1 MVRRSSNPLL
11 NPFIATS
18 PSMRMNAPKRRS
30 PRDDDEIVYAEPDRR
45 EDESGYAHDHGEQA
59 GTWLVLHESSAA
71 SATRSRSDS
80 LVDELM
86 MEIDETYES
95 TASSSHTGSLIAL
108 PPEPNWVYSGTLQ
121 AGEAAGNGRM
131 ARRTPS
137 LASRTVAVSAGSLA
151 VAMLAIAPFV
161 TTTLWA
167 AGALAIVT
175 GIALARPWAKMNL
188 PAHKAGRGRVTV
200 SLDGLAKWLR
210 AGRVSLQPGG
220 PSARWLEW
228 NPLGK
233 PRDLL
238 LYWTPAGLKT
248 DGKGTE
254 QRLRETATFQTWAR
268 LDGSHV
274 KFSVDRRYADLAS
287 WLSSQQPVTT
297 ATMGRLA
304 SSMSVAG
311 LEPRVSSRGS
321 QTGSTIVA

>member
-1 MVRRSSNPLL
+1 MRRSSNPLL

-30 PRDDDEIVYAEPDRR
+30 PSDDDETVHAEPYSG
-45 EDESGYAHDHGEQA
+45 EDDSDYARAHVEPA
-59 GTWLVLHESSAA
+59 GTGLVLHESCST
-71 SATRSRSDS
+71 SVSRSRSDS

-86 MEIDETYES
+86 IEIDETYES
-95 TASSSHTGSLIAL
+95 TANNSQTGSLIAL
-108 PPEPNWVYSGTLQ
+108 PPEPDWVYSGALQ
-121 AGEAAGNGRM
+121 AGETASPERAD
-131 ARRTPS
+131 RRTPA
-137 LASRTVAVSAGSLA
+137 LALRIVAVSAGSLT
-151 VAMLAIAPFV
+151 VTMLAIAPFV

-175 GIALARPWAKMNL
+175 GMALARPWVKMVL

-220 PSARWLEW
+220 PEARWLEW
-228 NPLGK
+228 DPLGK

-238 LYWTPAGLKT
+238 LYWTPTDLKT
-248 DGKGTE
+248 DGKDTA
-254 QRLRETATFQTWAR
+254 QRLRETAVFQVWAR
-268 LDGSHV
+268 LDGAKV
-274 KFSVDRRYADLAS
+274 RFSVDRRYADLAA

-297 ATMGRLA
+297 TTMDGLA

-321 QTGSTIVA
+321 QTGATIVA

>member
-1 MVRRSSNPLL
+1 MARRSSNPLL

-30 PRDDDEIVYAEPDRR
+30 PRDDDETAYAEPDRW
-45 EDESGYAHDHGEQA
+45 EDGSGYARDHGEPT
-59 GTWLVLHESSAA
+59 GTELVLHGSSAD
-71 SATRSRSDS
+71 SSTRSRSDA

-86 MEIDETYES
+86 MEIDETHES
-95 TASSSHTGSLIAL
+95 TAGSSQTGSLIAL
-108 PPEPNWVYSGTLQ
+108 PPDPNWVYSGLLQ
-121 AGEAAGNGRM
+121 AGEAAGDGH
-131 ARRTPS
+131 ADRRTPS
-137 LASRTVAVSAGSLA
+137 LASRTVAVSAGSLT

-175 GIALARPWAKMNL
+175 GIALARPWAKIDL
-188 PAHKAGRGRVTV
+188 PAHKAVRGRATV

-228 NPLGK
+228 NPLDK

-248 DGKGTE
+248 DGKDTGK
-254 QRLRETATFQTWAR
+254 RLRETAAFQTWAR

-274 KFSVDRRYADLAS
+274 KFSVDRRYADLTA
-287 WLSSQQPVTT
+287 WLRSQQPVTT
-297 ATMGRLA
+297 ATMDRLA